1 MKFLLFALLLSF
13 VNVSFACGSSGCYA
27 PCRPC
32 EFNCKHCRPYHT
44 GLLYSGWTVAY
55 PNAFPNPYPNIDCQG
70 VMKTFYPPPCQCRI
84 GCGRGGCGCGYSYEV
99 SRKARYPLHRD
110 YRSTTTLL
118 EGLFVVPGNEY
129 SSDFYYAPPD
139 GSSKIYYFYNNN
151 VEKVYFTYDAYGNAI
166 YLEKRD

>member
-1 MKFLLFALLLSF
+1 MKSLLLAILLIST
-13 VNVSFACGSSGCYA
+13 NVSFACGSSGCQPTCK
-27 PCRPC
+27 PCT
-32 EFNCKHCRPYHT
+32 FNCKQCRPYHT

-70 VMKTFYPPPCQCRI
+70 VMKTFYPPPCQCYN
-84 GCGRGGCGCGYSYEV
+84 CTNARGS
-99 SRKARYPLHRD
+99 SRKATRYPLHRD
-110 YRSTTTLL
+110 YRSTTILL
-118 EGLFVVPGNEY
+118 EGLYVVPGNEY

-139 GSSKIYYFYNNN
+139 SGSRIYYFYNDN